1 MTRRLSIALCDD
13 FREEGWPSMD
23 RVAETLHAALVA
35 HHASEFSVERI
46 APEFARAA
54 TAMPLVGEAHVA
66 TKIDRFVNRF
76 LRYPQHARTLTD
88 RFDVFHIVDHSYAH
102 VAHALPAERTVITC
116 HDLDAFR
123 SILEPERE
131 PRSEAFR
138 LATRRVLTGLQ
149 RAARVMCD
157 TAAVRDQLVGANLI
171 SASKIVVA
179 PLGVDDAFFAETRDA
194 DAASGAIELLHVGST
209 APRKR
214 IDVLLRIVA
223 SLAPA
228 FPRLRLVRVG
238 DPLTDEHRAL
248 ARNLG
253 VADRI
258 DERGLVDEATLPSLY
273 RDATLVL
280 QPSDREGFGFPVIEA
295 LASGTPVVAS
305 DLAVL
310 REVGGAA
317 VTFVPVGDDTGW
329 ASAVASLLR
338 ERADCPA
345 QWDARRAAGRTHARR
360 FTWSAYADIVAAVYR
375 GVAAAV
381 PA

>member
-1 MTRRLSIALCDD
+1 
-13 FREEGWPSMD
+13 MD

-35 HHASEFSVERI
+35 RHASELSVERI

-54 TAMPLVGEAHVA
+54 TAMPLVGDAPVA

-88 RFDVFHIVDHSYAH
+88 RYDVFHIVDHSYAH

-131 PRSEAFR
+131 QRSEAFR

-157 TAAVRDQLVGANLI
+157 TAAVRDELVRAKLVA
-171 SASKIVVA
+171 ASKIVVA
-179 PLGVDDAFFAETRDA
+179 PLGVDESFFAGA
-194 DAASGAIELLHVGST
+194 DDERERTEAIELLHVGST

-214 IDVLLRIVA
+214 IDVLLRTVA
-223 SLAPA
+223 SLAA
-228 FPRLRLVRVG
+228 SFPCVRLVRVG
-238 DPLTDEHRAL
+238 DPLTDEQRAL
-248 ARNLG
+248 ARDLR
-253 VADRI
+253 VADRV
-258 DERGLVDEATLPSLY
+258 DERGLVDEATLPLLY
-273 RDATLVL
+273 RRATLVL

-310 REVGGAA
+310 REVGGAT
-317 VTFVPVGDDTGW
+317 VTFVPNGDAAIW

-338 ERADCPA
+338 ERAECPG
-345 QWDARRAAGRTHARR
+345 QWTARRDAGRAHARR
-360 FTWSAYADIVAAVYR
+360 FTWSAYADIVASVYR
-375 GVAAAV
+375 DVAAAV